1 MKVVLSLTLSIL
13 LFSCVQQPADS
24 PAVEAPS
31 VVLDTVEGVAA
42 GTLLRAELASEFI
55 PVRPL
60 DIWLPSSYNGTQKH
74 NVLYMYDAQM
84 LFDAT
89 TTWNGQE
96 WRVDEI
102 LDSLITDDVIAPT
115 IVVALYNGGQR
126 RNFEY
131 FPEKPTAQLQA
142 AFSDS
147 VLSEISKRYG
157 SDSTFIVNSDNYL
170 RYMIEEVKPFVDGQ
184 FAVYTTA
191 ESTAIMGSS
200 MGGLMSMYAV
210 GEYPRVYGTALCMS
224 THWPGGFAPNEEI
237 PAVFNAYVKQNIV
250 PERVG
255 KIYFDY
261 GTETLDAMYEPFQN
275 NVNLVLEENGFV
287 MGENWTTEKFSG
299 AAHDEKSWAERLHI
313 PLIFAFGK

>member
-1 MKVVLSLTLSIL
+1 MKGFVAITLSIL
-13 LFSCVQQPADS
+13 LFSCVQHPGDS
-24 PAVEAPS
+24 SKVEASPM
-31 VVLDTVEGVAA
+31 VLDTIEGVAA
-42 GTLLRAELASEFI
+42 GTLLRGELASDFI
-55 PVRPL
+55 PARPL
-60 DIWLPSSYNGTQKH
+60 DIWLPSSYDGTQKH

-102 LDSLITDDVIAPT
+102 LDSLIIDDVITPT

-131 FPEKPTAQLQA
+131 FPQKPAAHLQA

-157 SDSTFIVNSDNYL
+157 SDSTFSVNSDNYL
-170 RYMIEEVKPFVDGQ
+170 RYMVEEVKSFVDGH
-184 FAVYTTA
+184 FTVHTSAA
-191 ESTAIMGSS
+191 STAIMGSS

-210 GEYPRVYGTALCMS
+210 GEYPSIFGAALCMS

-237 PAVFNAYVKQNIV
+237 PAVFNAYVKQNII
-250 PERVG
+250 PERVS

-261 GTETLDAMYEPFQN
+261 GTETLDAMYEPFQD
-275 NVNLVLEENGFV
+275 NVNVVLEENGFV
-287 MGENWTTEKFSG
+287 PGENWTTQKFPG
-299 AAHDEKSWAERLHI
+299 AAHDEKSWAKRLHV

>member
-1 MKVVLSLTLSIL
+1 MKAFVAITLSIL
-13 LFSCVQQPADS
+13 LFSCVQQPDNIPS
-24 PAVEAPS
+24 LEAPS
-31 VVLDTVEGVAA
+31 VVLDTIEGVAA
-42 GTLLRAELASEFI
+42 GTLLRGELASNFI
-55 PVRPL
+55 PARPI
-60 DIWLPSSYNGTQKH
+60 DIWLPSSYDGTQKH

-131 FPEKPTAQLQA
+131 FPEKPAAQLQA

-157 SDSTFIVNSDNYL
+157 SDSTFSVNSDNYL
-170 RYMIEEVKPFVDGQ
+170 RYMLEEVKPFIDDQ
-184 FAVYTTA
+184 FQVQTSAA
-191 ESTAIMGSS
+191 STAIMGSS
-200 MGGLMSMYAV
+200 MGGLMSMYAI
-210 GEYPRVYGTALCMS
+210 GEYPNIFGSALCMS

-237 PAVFNAYVKQNIV
+237 PAVFNAYVKQNIT

-275 NVNLVLEENGFV
+275 KVNLVLEENGFV
-287 MGENWTTEKFSG
+287 LGENWTTEKFPG
-299 AAHDEKSWAERLHI
+299 AAHDEKSWAARLHI